1 MLALSGVLAAIGFAA
16 GTLPPAAPRPRLA
29 VLVVVDQLR
38 GDYIPR
44 FQSQLQGAFARF
56 LRDGAFFEQGRQD
69 HAITET
75 APGHSTML
83 SGRWPAHT
91 GIVTNLL
98 GVEDPNTP
106 LLEVKDAGQGASP
119 RRFRGTTLY
128 DWLRAADSG
137 SRVLSVSR
145 KDRGAILPV
154 GRSRGEVYW
163 FDSGIFT
170 TSTWYRTEDTLPGWV
185 REFNA
190 SDPVRALAGWTW
202 SLLLPDSA
210 YPEPDSVRFESAGVS
225 VTFPHRLSPNPEAA
239 VLQIAAF
246 PVMDSLTLAFAL
258 RGVERLK
265 LGRGPSTDLLVVSL
279 STTDAVG
286 HQYGPDSRELH
297 DQILRVDRWLGA
309 FMDSMAVLVPGQA
322 TVWALTGDHGVTSIP
337 ELAAERGQTAGR
349 VWLGDLSREAERL
362 PGGSGAFAF
371 ETGVLFGNVARVRS
385 AGVNMDSVAAALAA
399 KAAAVPG
406 VARVFTP
413 RTLRAAGASDTAAV
427 LWRRTL
433 PDDFQWVLCAT
444 LEPGYVWSPGR
455 AIAEHGTT
463 SVNDQWVPVAFLGAG
478 VAARRF
484 TEPVSTTD
492 IGPTLA
498 RLAGIRPPDG
508 LDGRVLAQVS
518 AQASR

>member
-1 MLALSGVLAAIGFAA
+1 MLALAAVLVAVGLALGPRSA
-16 GTLPPAAPRPRLA
+16 PPRPRLV
-29 VLVVVDQLR
+29 VLIAVDQLR

-44 FQSQLQGAFARF
+44 FAPQLTGGLARF
-56 LRDGAFFEQGRQD
+56 WRDGAFFEQGRQD

-98 GVEDPNTP
+98 GVDDPATP
-106 LLEVKDAGQGASP
+106 LLEVKEAGHGASP

-137 SRVLSVSR
+137 TRVLSVSR

-154 GRSRGEVYW
+154 GRGKGDVYW
-163 FDSGIFT
+163 FDTGIFT
-170 TSTWYRTEDTLPGWV
+170 TSTWYRGEDTLPGWV
-185 REFNA
+185 REFNTA
-190 SDPVRALAGWTW
+190 SPVRALAGWTW

-210 YPEPDSVRFESAGVS
+210 YPEPDSVRFEAGGADIA
-225 VTFPHRLSPNPEAA
+225 FPHRLSVNPEAA
-239 VLQIAAF
+239 VLQVAAF
-246 PVMDSLTLAFAL
+246 PIMDSLTLAFAL
-258 RGVERLK
+258 RGVERLR
-265 LGRGPSTDLLVVSL
+265 LGRGPTTDLLVISL

-286 HQYGPDSRELH
+286 HAYGPDSRELH
-297 DQILRVDRWLGA
+297 DQVLRVDRWLGG
-309 FMDSMAVLVPGQA
+309 FMDSLAALVPRDA
-322 TVWALTGDHGVTSIP
+322 TVWALTGDHGMTSLP
-337 ELAAERGQTAGR
+337 ELAVERGQRAGR
-349 VWLGDLSREAERL
+349 VWLGDLADQAERL
-362 PGGSGAFAF
+362 PGGDGAFAF
-371 ETGVLFGNVARVRS
+371 ETGLLFGNVPRVRS
-385 AGVNMDSVAAALAA
+385 AGVDVDSVAAALAL

-413 RTLRAAGASDTAAV
+413 KSLRAAPASDTAAV

-433 PDDFQWVLCAT
+433 PDEFPWLICAT

-455 AIAEHGTT
+455 TIAEHGTT
-463 SVNDQWVPVAFLGAG
+463 SLNDQWVPIAFLGAG
-478 VAARRF
+478 IPARRF

-498 RLAGIRPPDG
+498 RLVGVRPLER
-508 LDGRVLAQVS
+508 LDGRALTELLQKS
-518 AQASR
+518 K